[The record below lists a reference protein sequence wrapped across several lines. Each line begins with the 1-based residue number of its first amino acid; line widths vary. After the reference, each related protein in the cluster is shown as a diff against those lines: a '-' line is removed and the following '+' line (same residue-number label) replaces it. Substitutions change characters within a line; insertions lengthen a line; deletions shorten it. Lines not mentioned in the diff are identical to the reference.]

1 MHKSELQAFD
11 GGFSF
16 FAGHPTLSIPI
27 IWYNQCNSS
36 ISLEFSWDLR
46 MENRT
51 HALCT
56 PTTRHACSRLCYH
69 PSWSWRKR
77 KAFERHPVPKCIFD
91 KKLLLQSVKCSK
103 IQQIRKKNPP
113 QVQFIIQ
120 HFGSFISNAFTSHG
134 SRMIYLYSTYG
145 WDDDQRADIYFDTL
159 CAYVEYRIEVQF
171 IQAKNP
177 NVRIVAIAVFFFF
190 YLFTGACGFWMK
202 GRMILKSN
210 SKCEYTSLMSISTSC
225 RDDHVHAFKSHFFS
239 STQQIK

>member
-1 MHKSELQAFD
+1 MHKSELQEFD

-103 IQQIRKKNPP
+103 IQKIRKKKT
-113 QVQFIIQ
+113 
-120 HFGSFISNAFTSHG
+120 H
-134 SRMIYLYSTYG
+134 
-145 WDDDQRADIYFDTL
+145 
-159 CAYVEYRIEVQF
+159 
-171 IQAKNP
+171 
-177 NVRIVAIAVFFFF
+177 
-190 YLFTGACGFWMK
+190 
-202 GRMILKSN
+202 LKSN
-210 SKCEYTSLMSISTSC
+210 LSFSILAHSFQMHSHRMVVEWFIYIPRMDETMISVRIFILTHCVHMWNTALKCSSYKQKTRMFESLP
-225 RDDHVHAFKSHFFS
+225 
-239 STQQIK
+239 